1 MRIEDHYKSLT
12 ESVEVL
18 QESIQKGILERQRTI
33 GFNASAAAI
42 DLLEI
47 FLHKK
52 NFIDPGF
59 VIKHEWFNSSRKLEE
74 KFSFEFLRKKEIF
87 GLIQKI
93 EASRNILCYGKP
105 HKEETIHEVL
115 DAFNKLRIIFQEVG
129 TDEK

>member
-87 GLIQKI
+87 WLIQKI
-93 EASRNILCYGKP
+93 EASRTILCYGNP